1 MSNRKI
7 GQVSFN
13 LKDPFEKELLDYSNT
28 FPNFSGFVKRL
39 IQNALYSTQKNA
51 QTALPPTQDF
61 MPEQPP
67 NTSEMTT
74 VIMKQF
80 L

>member
-1 MSNRKI
+1 MSRKI

-13 LKDPFEKELLDYSNT
+13 LNDPFEKELLDYSNT

-39 IQNALYSTQKNA
+39 IQNALYSTQQNA
-51 QTALPPTQDF
+51 QTTLSQSQHLI
-61 MPEQPP
+61 PEQPP
-67 NTSEMTT
+67 ENPELTT
-74 VIMKQF
+74 DMMRQF